1 MMPISRRSFLATGAT
16 LVATAS
22 VARRV
27 LGQNPA
33 GTLRKDSLDAVLRD
47 LVERGDVP
55 GVVAAV
61 TSPSETVYLAA
72 FGERGLGQ
80 GVPMTPDTVF
90 YLASMT
96 KPITATAAM
105 QLVEQGK
112 LELDVPISRWEP
124 RAKTLQVLDGWDAS
138 GKPIL
143 RAPKRE
149 VTLRDL
155 MTHTSG
161 FAYGLWDAELARY
174 ITEEK
179 FPDLSSGEED
189 AFYPPLVFDPGERWE
204 YGISIDWIG
213 KLVEIVSD
221 KSLGTYMQENIFS
234 PLGMTSTGYRITP
247 DMEARRATTHQR
259 EKDGALTPTDWVSQQ
274 EPLREPG
281 GGGLYSSAEDYLRFI
296 RMILNDGT
304 ENGQQLLKP
313 ETVALMSQ
321 NAMGDL
327 RVTMLETQNP
337 SRSLD
342 AEFFPGL
349 PKSWGL
355 SFMINEE
362 TAPTGRPAGSLAWA
376 GIQNTFFWIDPST
389 ELGGVYLTQILP
401 FVDEKA
407 LAGFYDFETAVYQ
420 S

>member
-1 MMPISRRSFLATGAT
+1 
-16 LVATAS
+16 
-22 VARRV
+22 
-27 LGQNPA
+27 
-33 GTLRKDSLDAVLRD
+33 
-47 LVERGDVP
+47 
-55 GVVAAV
+55 
-61 TSPSETVYLAA
+61 
-72 FGERGLGQ
+72 
-80 GVPMTPDTVF
+80 
-90 YLASMT
+90 
-96 KPITATAAM
+96 M
-105 QLVEQGK
+105 QLVEEGE
-112 LELDVPISRWEP
+112 LELDVPISRWAP
-124 RAKTLQVLDGWDAS
+124 PAKDLQVLDGWDAS

-161 FAYGLWDAELARY
+161 FAYGLWDADLARY

-179 FPDLSSGEED
+179 FPDLSSGEEA
-189 AFYPPLVFDPGERWE
+189 AFYPPLMFDPGERWE

-213 KLVEIVSD
+213 KLVETVSG

-247 DMEARRATTHQR
+247 DMDARRATIHQR
-259 EKDGALTPTDWVSQQ
+259 EKDGTLTPTESVSQQ
-274 EPLREPG
+274 EPVREGG
-281 GGGLYSSAEDYLRFI
+281 GGGLYSSADDYLKFI

-304 ENGQQLLKP
+304 ENGQQVLQP
-313 ETVALMSQ
+313 ETVQLMAQ
-321 NAMGDL
+321 NAMGDI
-327 RVTMLETQNP
+327 RVVMLETTNP

-376 GIQNTFFWIDPST
+376 GLYNTFFWIDRST
-389 ELGGVYLTQILP
+389 GLGGVYLTQILP

-407 LAGFYDFETAVYQ
+407 LAGFYAFETAVYGA
-420 S
+420 

>member
-1 MMPISRRSFLATGAT
+1 MPVNRRSLLATGAT
-16 LVATAS
+16 LVASTV
-22 VARRV
+22 VARGV
-27 LGQNPA
+27 FGQA
-33 GTLRKDSLDAVLRD
+33 SMKSSLKEDLDAVLRGI
-47 LVERGDVP
+47 VERGDVP
-55 GVVAAV
+55 GVVAAL
-61 TSPSETVYLAA
+61 TNRDETTYQGA

-80 GVPMTPDTVF
+80 GVPMTADTVF

-112 LELDVPISRWEP
+112 LELDAPISRVVP
-124 RAKTLQVLDGWDAS
+124 DAAKLQVLDGWDAA
-138 GKPIL
+138 GEPIL

-161 FAYGLWDAELARY
+161 FAYGLWDADLARY
-174 ITEEK
+174 MAEEK
-179 FPDLSSGEED
+179 VPDLATGEEA
-189 AFYPPLVFDPGERWE
+189 AFYPPLMFDPGERWE

-213 KLVEIVSD
+213 KLVETVSGQ
-221 KSLGTYMQENIFS
+221 SLGAYMQESIFS
-234 PLGMTSTGYRITP
+234 PLGMTSTGYGITP
-247 DMEARRATTHQR
+247 DMEARRATSHQR
-259 EKDGALTPTDWVSQQ
+259 EKDGTLTPTDWVSQQ
-274 EPLREPG
+274 DPPREMG
-281 GGGLYSSAEDYLRFI
+281 GGGLYATAGDYLQFI

-304 ENGQQLLKP
+304 ANGNQVLKP

-321 NAMGDL
+321 NAMSDL
-327 RVTMLETQNP
+327 RVVMLETQNP

-349 PKSWGL
+349 EKSWGL

-407 LAGFYDFETAVYQ
+407 LAGFYDFEEAIYR

>member
-1 MMPISRRSFLATGAT
+1 MPVNRRSLLATGAT
-16 LVATAS
+16 LVASTA
-22 VARRV
+22 VARGV
-27 LGQNPA
+27 LGQA
-33 GTLRKDSLDAVLRD
+33 SMKSTLNEDVDAVLRGI
-47 LVERGDVP
+47 VERGDVP
-55 GVVAAV
+55 GVVAAL
-61 TSPSETVYLAA
+61 TDRDETTYQGA

-80 GVPMTPDTVF
+80 GVPMTTDTVF

-96 KPITATAAM
+96 KPVTATAAM
-105 QLVEQGK
+105 QLVEQGR
-112 LELDVPISRWEP
+112 LELDAPISRVVP
-124 RAKTLQVLDGWDAS
+124 DAAKLQVLDGWDA
-138 GKPIL
+138 GEPIL

-161 FAYGLWDAELARY
+161 FAYALWDADLARY
-174 ITEEK
+174 MAEEK
-179 FPDLSSGEED
+179 VPDLATGEEA
-189 AFYPPLVFDPGERWE
+189 AFYPPLMFDPGERWE

-213 KLVEIVSD
+213 KLVETVSG
-221 KSLGTYMQENIFS
+221 KSLGAYMQENIFG

-247 DMEARRATTHQR
+247 DMEARRATSHQR
-259 EKDGALTPTDWVSQQ
+259 EKDGTLMPTDWVSQQ
-274 EPLREPG
+274 DPPSEMG
-281 GGGLYSSAEDYLRFI
+281 GGGLYSSAGDYLRFI

-304 ENGQQLLKP
+304 ENGNQVLKP

-327 RVTMLETQNP
+327 RVVMLETQNP

-342 AEFFPGL
+342 AEFFPDL
-349 PKSWGL
+349 EKSWGL

-407 LAGFYDFETAVYQ
+407 LAGFHDFEEAVYQ

>member
-1 MMPISRRSFLATGAT
+1 MPVDRRSLLATGAT
-16 LVATAS
+16 LVATTV
-22 VARRV
+22 VARGV
-27 LGQNPA
+27 LGE
-33 GTLRKDSLDAVLRD
+33 TSVSSFRKEDLDAVLRGI
-47 LVERGDVP
+47 VERGDVP
-55 GVVAAV
+55 GVVAAL
-61 TSPSETVYLAA
+61 TSPNETIYQGA
-72 FGERGLGQ
+72 FGERGLRQ

-105 QLVEQGK
+105 QLVEQGR
-112 LELDVPISRWEP
+112 LELDAPISHVVP
-124 RAKTLQVLDGWDAS
+124 DAAKLQVLDGWDA
-138 GKPIL
+138 GEPIL

-161 FAYGLWDAELARY
+161 FAYALWDADLARY
-174 ITEEK
+174 MAEEK
-179 FPDLSSGEED
+179 FPELATGEEA
-189 AFYPPLVFDPGERWE
+189 AFYPPLMFDPGERWE

-213 KLVEIVSD
+213 KLVETVSG
-221 KSLGTYMQENIFS
+221 KSLGAYMQENIFS

-247 DMEARRATTHQR
+247 DMEARRATSHQR
-259 EKDGALTPTDWVSQQ
+259 EKDGTLAPTDWVSPQD
-274 EPLREPG
+274 PPREMG
-281 GGGLYSSAEDYLRFI
+281 GGGLYSTAGDYLRFA
-296 RMILNDGT
+296 RMILNGGT
-304 ENGQQLLKP
+304 ENGNQLLKP

-327 RVTMLETQNP
+327 RVGMLETQNP

-349 PKSWGL
+349 EKSWGL
-355 SFMINEE
+355 SFMINEK
-362 TAPTGRPAGSLAWA
+362 TAPTGRPPGSLAWA

-407 LAGFYDFETAVYQ
+407 LAGFYDFEEAVYRT
-420 S
+420 

>member
-1 MMPISRRSFLATGAT
+1 MPVSRRTFLEASAVVISST
-16 LVATAS
+16 LVARRALAQNTTAAS
-22 VARRV
+22 FQDSAD
-27 LGQNPA
+27 A
-33 GTLRKDSLDAVLRD
+33 ALRGI
-47 LVERGDVP
+47 VERGDVP
-55 GVVAAV
+55 GVVAAI
-61 TSPSETVYLAA
+61 TSRAETIYLAS

-80 GVPMTPDTVF
+80 GVPMTADSVF
-90 YLASMT
+90 NIASMT

-105 QLVEQGK
+105 QLVEQGE
-112 LELDVPISRWEP
+112 LELDVPISRWAP
-124 RAKTLQVLDGWDAS
+124 PAKDLQVLDGWDAR
-138 GKPIL
+138 GKAIL

-174 ITEEK
+174 MTEEK
-179 FPDLSSGEED
+179 FPDLSSGEEA

-213 KLVEIVSD
+213 KLVETVSG

-234 PLGMTSTGYRITP
+234 PLGMASTGYRITP
-247 DMEARRATTHQR
+247 DMEARRATIHRR
-259 EKDGALTPTDWVSQQ
+259 EKDGTLTPAEFVRQQ
-274 EPLREPG
+274 EPVREPG
-281 GGGLYSSAEDYLRFI
+281 GGGLYSSADDYLRFV

-304 ENGQQLLKP
+304 ENGQQVLQP
-313 ETVALMSQ
+313 ETVQLMAQ
-321 NAMGDL
+321 NAMGDI
-327 RVTMLETQNP
+327 RVVMLETTNP

-376 GIQNTFFWIDPST
+376 GLYNTFFWIDRST
-389 ELGGVYLTQILP
+389 GLGGVYLTQILP

-407 LAGFYDFETAVYQ
+407 LAGFYEFETAVYQ
-420 S
+420 A